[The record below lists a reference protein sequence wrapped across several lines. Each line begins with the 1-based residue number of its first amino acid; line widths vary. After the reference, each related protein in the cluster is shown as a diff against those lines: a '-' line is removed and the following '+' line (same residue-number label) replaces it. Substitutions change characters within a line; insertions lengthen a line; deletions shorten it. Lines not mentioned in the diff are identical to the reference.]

1 MSAPINNGGP
11 AFPCGLASG
20 HIDPLHH
27 GMTLRDYMAVKAM
40 QGLLSMNRSSEFVTN
55 EGVPASDDEDG
66 TLFAHTKFLAQE
78 AYMIA
83 DAMLRAREAA

>member
-11 AFPCGLASG
+11 AFPTDHGKNVTE
-20 HIDPLHH
+20 